1 MATVSPKARRSR
13 VIAERAAL
21 PLAMAVWWIGV
32 IDKSGQ
38 IQYMEY
44 LKLSSCQTMQR
55 TLSKAFKV
63 TSCTW
68 KEESHDLDRLSSRS
82 SS

>member
-1 MATVSPKARRSR
+1 MALSL
-13 VIAERAAL
+13 AL
-21 PLAMAVWWIGV
+21 SLALSVWWIGV

-44 LKLSSCQTMQR
+44 PKLTSCQSMQR
-55 TLSKAFKV
+55 TLGRTLKV

-68 KEESHDLDRLSSRS
+68 KEDHEDRTNHQGNRTQS
-82 SS
+82 

>member
-44 LKLSSCQTMQR
+44 PKLNSCQSMQR
-55 TLSKAFKV
+55 TLSRNLTV

-68 KEESHDLDRLSSRS
+68 KEEGHGMDRLSHRS
-82 SS
+82 

>member
-1 MATVSPKARRSR
+1 MATVSPKVRRSR

-68 KEESHDLDRLSSRS
+68 KDDHESNPRNQSRRS
-82 SS
+82 

>member
-1 MATVSPKARRSR
+1 MASVSP
-13 VIAERAAL
+13 RAKSSLDMAL
-21 PLAMAVWWIGV
+21 SLASSLALSVWWIGV

-44 LKLSSCQTMQR
+44 LKLSSCQTMQK
-55 TLSKAFKV
+55 TLSRTFKV

-68 KEESHDLDRLSSRS
+68 KEEHHGLDRLSS
-82 SS
+82 